1 MFHTGRKAE
10 AALEQKPEEGSAMRE
25 YSTQRGGR
33 PSTGEATLNALLGPG
48 SVVEGKVSF
57 QGQVRIDGR
66 FTGEITTTDLLII
79 GEQAKVAAEISCG
92 SAVVSGE
99 VTGNITAT
107 ASVELHQPARVTGAI
122 ATPSLSIDKGVVF
135 NGISKM
141 ECVERTS

>member
-1 MFHTGRKAE
+1 MFQRGRKAD
-10 AALEQKPEEGSAMRE
+10 ATREQKPQEGWTAREE
-25 YSTQRGGR
+25 STQRGGL
-33 PSTGEATLNALLGPG
+33 PSTGETALNALLGPG

-99 VTGNITAT
+99 VTGNIKAIE
-107 ASVELHQPARVTGAI
+107 SVELHKPARVTGDI
-122 ATPSLSIDKGVVF
+122 ATPSLSIDRGVVF

-141 ECVERTS
+141 ESAG

>member
-1 MFHTGRKAE
+1 MFHTGRKADT
-10 AALEQKPEEGSAMRE
+10 ALEQKPEEGRAARE
-25 YSTQRGGR
+25 DSTPRGGL

-99 VTGNITAT
+99 VTGNIKAT
-107 ASVELHQPARVTGAI
+107 ASVELHKPARVKGDI
-122 ATPSLSIDKGVVF
+122 ATPSLSIDRGVVF

-141 ECVERTS
+141 ESAG

>member
-10 AALEQKPEEGSAMRE
+10 AALEHKPEEGTAARE
-25 YSTQRGGR
+25 DSTQRGGR

-66 FTGEITTTDLLII
+66 FTGELTTTDLLII
-79 GEQAKVAAEISCG
+79 GEQAKVAAEITCG
-92 SAVVSGE
+92 SAVVSGD

-107 ASVELHQPARVTGAI
+107 ESVELHKPARVKGDI
-122 ATPSLSIDKGVVF
+122 ATPSLSIERGVVF

-141 ECVERTS
+141 ESAGRTS